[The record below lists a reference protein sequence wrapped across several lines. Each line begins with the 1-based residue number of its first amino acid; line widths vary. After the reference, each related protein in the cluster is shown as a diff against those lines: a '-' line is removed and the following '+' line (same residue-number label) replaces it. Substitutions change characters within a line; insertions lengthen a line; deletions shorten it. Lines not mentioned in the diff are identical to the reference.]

1 MNSNL
6 TTIIILVTVIHVV
19 VLAIMIWIRVRR
31 TEGDGIPVANPKI
44 TPCAL
49 CGEPATDW
57 SYDGLDPYEQR
68 DSHTG
73 KAWSADLAHYRPVCA
88 AHGASPSPGPG
99 ADAGNPAGLRSPL
112 PGLARA
118 DDVRQRLAGREP
130 GQLCGH

>member
-73 KAWSADLAHYRPVCA
+73 KGWSADLAHYRPVCG
-88 AHGASPSPGPG
+88 AHGASPSAGPG
-99 ADAGNPAGLRSPL
+99 ADAGNPAGLPSPL
-112 PGLARA
+112 PGLAGA

>member
-1 MNSNL
+1 VNSNL

-57 SYDGLDPYEQR
+57 SYDGLDPNEQR
-68 DSHTG
+68 DSRTG
-73 KAWSADLAHYRPVCA
+73 KAWSADVAHYRPVCA
-88 AHGASPSPGPG
+88 AHSADLPSPRP
-99 ADAGNPAGLRSPL
+99 DLAGT
-112 PGLARA
+112 
-118 DDVRQRLAGREP
+118 DDVRQRLAGRES